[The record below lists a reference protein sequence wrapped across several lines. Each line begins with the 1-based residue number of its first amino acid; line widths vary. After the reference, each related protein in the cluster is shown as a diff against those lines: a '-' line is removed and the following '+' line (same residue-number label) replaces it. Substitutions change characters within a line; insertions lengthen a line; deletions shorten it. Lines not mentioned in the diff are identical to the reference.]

1 MSQFWKRVVATLLML
16 VVVFGFISINKN
28 YGSEYGAY
36 YMLVLLLIPG
46 INSFIRLYAWSKP
59 FVSSRFNI
67 YTAKYKR
74 NLIVN
79 LPLEIAYEKF
89 IEVIENSNLVLEKAD
104 DEKLEIF
111 VYKKSSWSSSGENMY
126 ISFEETDDSTR
137 MVVLLVSYKL
147 FDEDTSH
154 QALTDLIDQFENSL
168 II

>member
-16 VVVFGFISINKN
+16 VVVFGFININKN

-36 YMLVLLLIPG
+36 YMMVLLSIPV

-79 LPLEIAYEKF
+79 LPLEIAYGKF
-89 IEVIENSNLVLEKAD
+89 IEVIENSNLVLDESND
-104 DEKLEIF
+104 DRLEIF
-111 VYKKSSWSSSGENMY
+111 VYKKSSWLSNGENMY
-126 ISFEETDDSTR
+126 INFEKADASTR
-137 MVVLLVSYKL
+137 MVVLLVSFKL
-147 FDEDTSH
+147 FDEESSH
-154 QALTDLIDQFENSL
+154 KTLTDLIDQFENSL